1 MSYRDGE
8 DYEGGGGGGGGYQNA
23 EEGGKDKKKPKVN
36 QACHAVTI
44 RQVLT
49 AEKVEEAWKV
59 DGEEVST
66 VVVVGCIFEIAEKS
80 TSIGYKIT
88 DGSGAIVVNSWT
100 SSEQQSEV
108 QLDRRAKMQTSTYVR
123 CAGAIRDYQG
133 RKTINAFD
141 LSPITDMNELTHH
154 FLECISTHLLL
165 TKGPPPDEGG
175 SGGGAVSHSQEA
187 APGFGMYGGGAGAGV
202 GFQVSGMRASSGTG
216 SYAPLGA
223 VAASMDV
230 NQVQDAVLKEFQKC
244 EDSTGLSIRTVIT
257 ALKGRISQEQVKDAV
272 SFLTTEGHLYSTID
286 DEHFKST
293 A

>member
-1 MSYRDGE
+1 
-8 DYEGGGGGGGGYQNA
+8 
-23 EEGGKDKKKPKVN
+23 
-36 QACHAVTI
+36 
-44 RQVLT
+44 
-49 AEKVEEAWKV
+49 
-59 DGEEVST
+59 
-66 VVVVGCIFEIAEKS
+66 
-80 TSIGYKIT
+80 
-88 DGSGAIVVNSWT
+88 
-100 SSEQQSEV
+100 
-108 QLDRRAKMQTSTYVR
+108 
-123 CAGAIRDYQG
+123 
-133 RKTINAFD
+133 
-141 LSPITDMNELTHH
+141 
-154 FLECISTHLLL
+154 
-165 TKGPPPDEGG
+165 
-175 SGGGAVSHSQEA
+175 VSHSQEA

-286 DEHFKST
+286 DEVSPLVLFPSWLCALTQPAPPPECPQHFKST